1 MWTTFLI
8 LCCGIPA
15 AVCWMIVVEEYLIT
29 GHRLTRARLL
39 QRLRQIF
46 GAGLISQP
54 ASVAQS
60 VGGAFR
66 LFVWTAALGSVL
78 AEMLYAWPATQ
89 GIAIWLVV
97 ACGGLEIVRYLPVAG
112 GCGEFAALLR
122 TMTTWLTIVCALA
135 GLGFLFGSYNLA
147 NLAEF
152 QAQAGSWA
160 AAIQPLGCAV
170 FVLAVGAL
178 CLRRPDLPHEI
189 ELIVHLQCI
198 VLSLLTV
205 GLFGGGWYF
214 WGITTY
220 TTDDTLT
227 AAAVVLRAMVVAVK
241 LAAVLCGLAWLR
253 TKCAARQTSDVESI
267 AGNVLLAVA
276 GINLMIALTTE
287 TWLRPDD
294 FMTRGLLSWIV
305 AGGMIT
311 YGLMFHRT
319 HVTALWKGMVVDN
332 TETGC

>member
-29 GHRLTRARLL
+29 GRRITRARLV
-39 QRLRQIF
+39 QRGRKIF

-54 ASVAQS
+54 ASLAHAF
-60 VGGAFR
+60 GGAFR
-66 LFVWTAALGSVL
+66 LFAWTAALGSVL
-78 AEMLYAWPATQ
+78 AEMMSAWPASQ
-89 GIAIWLVV
+89 GIAVWLVV
-97 ACGGLEIVRYLPVAG
+97 ACGGLEIVRYLPVVG
-112 GCGEFAALLR
+112 SCGEFSALLR
-122 TMTTWLTIVCALA
+122 TMTTWLTMVCALA

-147 NLAEF
+147 NIANV
-152 QAQAGSWA
+152 QAQAGSWV
-160 AAIQPLGCAV
+160 AIVQPLGCAV
-170 FVLAVGAL
+170 FLLAVGVL
-178 CLRRPDLPHEI
+178 CLSRADPPQEI

-198 VLSLLTV
+198 VLALLTI

-220 TTDDTLT
+220 TTDDTFT
-227 AAAVVLRAMVVAVK
+227 TAAVVLRAMVVAVK

-253 TKCAARQTSDVESI
+253 TKCAARQTSDVENI
-267 AGNVLLAVA
+267 AGNLLLAVA
-276 GINLMIALTTE
+276 GTNLMIALTTE

-319 HVTALWKGMVVDN
+319 HVTALWKGMVVDK